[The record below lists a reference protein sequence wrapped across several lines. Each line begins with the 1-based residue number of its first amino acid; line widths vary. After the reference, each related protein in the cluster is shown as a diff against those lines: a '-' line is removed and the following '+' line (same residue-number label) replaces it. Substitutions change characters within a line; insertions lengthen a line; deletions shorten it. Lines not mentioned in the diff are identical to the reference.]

1 MKDYQPQ
8 PDCLRERVILVTGA
22 GDGIGR
28 VAAKTFAHYGA
39 TVILLG
45 RTPKKLEDTY
55 DQIQALGAPMPA
67 IVPLDL
73 KGARAEDYAK
83 LRETIEHTFGRL
95 DGILHNAGALG
106 SLTPIANYDIRQWYD
121 VMQVNL
127 HGPFLLTQALLPS
140 LKLSPDASILFT
152 GDHLSKAARAYWG
165 AYAVSKAG
173 IRALAETLA
182 DELETNTHIR
192 VNCINPGPVRT
203 RLRKLAYPGE
213 NPKDLATPESIMHEY
228 LYLMGPDS
236 SGVTGQWVDAVPIPP
251 SL

>member
-1 MKDYQPQ
+1 MKNYQPQ

-28 VAAKTFAHYGA
+28 VAAKTFAQYGA

-45 RTPKKLEDTY
+45 RTPKKLEETY
-55 DQIQALGAPMPA
+55 DQIQALGAPLPA

-83 LRETIEHTFGRL
+83 LRETIENMLGRL

-106 SLTPIANYDIRQWYD
+106 GLTPIANYDIRQWYD
-121 VMQVNL
+121 IMQINVN
-127 HGPFLLTQALLPS
+127 GPFLLTQALLPS
-140 LKLSPDASILFT
+140 LKLSPDASIIFT
-152 GDHLSKAARAYWG
+152 ADQLARQSKAYWG

-173 IRALAETLA
+173 VRALAETLA
-182 DELETNTHIR
+182 DELEVNTHIR

-213 NPKDLATPESIMHEY
+213 NPSQLPTPESIMHEY

-236 SGVTGQWVDAVPIPP
+236 VGVTGQWIDAEPRTT
-251 SL
+251 L

>member
-1 MKDYQPQ
+1 MKNYQAQ
-8 PDCLRERVILVTGA
+8 PDCLRDRVIMVTGA

-28 VAAKTFAHYGA
+28 AAAKTFAQYGA

-55 DQIQALGAPMPA
+55 DQIQAMGAPTPA

-83 LRETIEHTFGRL
+83 LRETIEHSLGRL

-121 VMQVNL
+121 VMQINL
-127 HGPFLLTQALLPS
+127 NGPFLLTQALIPS
-140 LKLSPDASILFT
+140 LKLSPDASIIFT
-152 GDHLSKAARAYWG
+152 ADHLSKTAKAYWG

-192 VNCINPGPVRT
+192 VNCINPGPIRT

-236 SGVTGQWVDAVPIPP
+236 SGVTGQWIDAVPVV
-251 SL
+251 